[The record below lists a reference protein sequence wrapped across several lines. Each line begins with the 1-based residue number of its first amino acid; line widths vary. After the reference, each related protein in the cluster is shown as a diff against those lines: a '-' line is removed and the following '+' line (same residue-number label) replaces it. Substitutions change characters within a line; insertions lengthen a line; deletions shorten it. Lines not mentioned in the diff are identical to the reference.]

1 MIREFK
7 NADYGVVNATTIDE
21 QPYFCL
27 VDIARILDIK
37 NAKDCR
43 TGIPS
48 SDVETLEV
56 KTGSTTSKRIFINA
70 KHISTCLFKSKNA
83 KAQQI
88 NDWLYRIVIPQ
99 LMKQFDYDLESFND
113 PETVI
118 QFLDEFQDLKIRNV
132 ILETDKK
139 LNAPRLNLIN
149 KLLGSKSCVDL
160 DRVTQVIRFH
170 HLSNTDL
177 YKILRSS
184 HVLDDNNVPY
194 QEFCDRKYFRVVE
207 SKVVSGGEIIR
218 QQRTYVYKSG
228 VSFIEKI
235 LTEYEVRNHDPNKR
249 KALYDS

>member
-7 NADYGVVNATTIDE
+7 NAEYGVVSTTIIKE

-27 VDIARILDIK
+27 VDIARILEIN
-37 NAKDCR
+37 NAKNCR

-48 SDVETLEV
+48 SDVKTLKV
-56 KTGSTTSKRIFINA
+56 KMGNSTVKRIFINA
-70 KHISTCLFKSKNA
+70 KHISTCLFKSKHK

-88 NDWLYRIVIPQ
+88 NDWLYRVVIPQ
-99 LMKQFDYDLESFND
+99 LMKHIDYDLDSFED
-113 PETVI
+113 PETI
-118 QFLDEFQDLKIRNV
+118 MQFLDEFQDLRIRNTV
-132 ILETDKK
+132 LETDKR
-139 LNAPRLNLIN
+139 LNGPRLNLIN

-160 DRVTQVIRFH
+160 DAVTKVIKFH
-170 HLSNTDL
+170 HLSNADL
-177 YKILRSS
+177 YKILRSN
-184 HVLDDNNVPY
+184 HVLDEMNQPY

-235 LTEYEVRNHDPNKR
+235 LTEYEGKKHDQRGNKV
-249 KALYDS
+249 LYNS

>member
-7 NADYGVVNATTIDE
+7 NANYGVVKATTIEE

-56 KTGSTTSKRIFINA
+56 KSGNTASKRIFINA
-70 KHISTCLFKSKNA
+70 RHISTCLFKSKNT

-99 LMKQFDYDLESFND
+99 LMKDLDYDIDSFSD

-118 QFLDEFQDLKIRNV
+118 QFLDEFQDLRVRNAV
-132 ILETDKK
+132 LETDKK

-160 DRVTQVIRFH
+160 DRVTQVIKFH
-170 HLSNTDL
+170 NLSNTDL
-177 YKILRSS
+177 YKILRSR
-184 HVLDDNNVPY
+184 HVLDDNNQPY
-194 QEFCDRKYFRVVE
+194 QEYCDRKYFRVVE
-207 SKVVSGGEIIR
+207 AKVVVKGEVIR

-235 LTEYEVRNHDPNKR
+235 LTEYEVRNHDQRNR
-249 KALYDS
+249 KASYDS